1 MTILAIENVGK
12 QFGSLKALD
21 GIDINVE
28 KNTFH
33 GLIGPSGPVKVHY

>member
-1 MTILAIENVGK
+1 MTILAIKNVGK

-21 GIDINVE
+21 GIHINVE

-33 GLIGPSGPVKVHY
+33 GLIGPNGSAKAPY